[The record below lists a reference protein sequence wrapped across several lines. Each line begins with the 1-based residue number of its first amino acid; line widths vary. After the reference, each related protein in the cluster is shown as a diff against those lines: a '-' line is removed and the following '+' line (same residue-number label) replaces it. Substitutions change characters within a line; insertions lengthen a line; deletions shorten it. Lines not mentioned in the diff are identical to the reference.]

1 MEHPIQPTKK
11 QATAK
16 ITHFLLPI
24 ISENDP
30 YKGWK
35 AVEVIKYEVVIQDAK
50 FIAPNSLPIVV
61 YMEAATVPSKPERK
75 TFVSKD
81 NSIQR
86 KLSTTENM
94 QLDCLMVGGSIYSAL
109 SI

>member
-1 MEHPIQPTKK
+1 MLLAIEHPIHPSKK
-11 QATAK
+11 QTTAK
-16 ITHFLLPI
+16 ITHFLLPM

-61 YMEAATVPSKPERK
+61 YIEAATVPSNPERN

-86 KLSTTENM
+86 KLSTSEN
-94 QLDCLMVGGSIYSAL
+94 I
-109 SI
+109 